1 MVDFP
6 GRANGS
12 GWGDIVKL
20 MTGEETAAAADND
33 EAEAELKCDT
43 KCASRVTA
51 TFAVLG
57 VQFE

>member
-1 MVDFP
+1 M
-6 GRANGS
+6 
-12 GWGDIVKL
+12 KL